1 MLESGR
7 PRSPQGKFS
16 HRLKFLSDEKVRP
29 LLQRIQRGIEK
40 EGLRTTP
47 NGKLAISP
55 HPVGLG
61 SALSNSWLTTDF
73 SESLLE
79 FITPVFESIPETLA
93 YLDTAHA
100 LAYQQIKNEIIWGAS
115 MPSVLPEDK
124 DIPIAQYGSS
134 NIAKMKT
141 AYRRGLGHRYG
152 RAMQTVAGIHYN
164 FSLPE
169 SFWRSAFEQDKYH
182 GQTQHKYLQHYID
195 QRYFDL
201 IRNFRR
207 HYWLLIYLFGAA
219 PCADE
224 SFVQDR
230 NHDLQPLNEYD
241 VFKPYATSLRMGDLG
256 YQSAAQNALYVCY
269 NSLQSYAETI
279 SKALRTPYPDYEKF
293 SSPTNGE
300 HQQLSSSLLQIE
312 NEFYSA
318 IRPKQ
323 VTRSGETPI
332 KALTQRGVEYIE
344 IRCLD
349 INPFS
354 PTGIDDKTIRF
365 LDAFLLFCLC
375 ADSPPSDADE
385 YKSIAFNQARIVNR
399 GREPNLTILCDK
411 QKLPMQA
418 CANHLLD
425 QIQAVAKELDN
436 AYDSEDYTTTIT
448 AQREKVLN
456 SALTPSAL
464 VLSTMEQLQASHI
477 QFNLAQTNQH
487 AEYFRQ
493 LPIDKQQQENLIS
506 IARQSI
512 TQQQELEQQDDVDF
526 STFLANYFN
535 Q

>member
-1 MLESGR
+1 MLASGR
-7 PRSPQGKFS
+7 PRSPQDIFS
-16 HRLKFLSDEKVRP
+16 HRLKFLGDEKVRP

-47 NGKLAISP
+47 TGKLAITP
-55 HPVGLG
+55 HPIGLG

-79 FITPVFESIPETLA
+79 FITPVFESISETLA
-93 YLDTAHA
+93 YLDTAHT

-115 MPSVLPEDK
+115 MPCVLPADNE
-124 DIPIAQYGSS
+124 IPIAQYGSS

-141 AYRRGLGHRYG
+141 VYRRGLGHRYG

-169 SFWRSAFEQDKYH
+169 SFWRSAFEQDKYN

-219 PCADE
+219 PCADA

-230 NHDLQPLNEYD
+230 NHDLQSLNHHD
-241 VFKPYATSLRMGDLG
+241 VFKPYATSLRMGNLG
-256 YQSAAQNALYVCY
+256 YQSSAQNALYVCY

-293 SSPTNGE
+293 SATANGA

-323 VTRSGETPI
+323 VARSGETPI

-375 ADSPPSDADE
+375 ADSQLSDPDE
-385 YKSIAFNQARIVNR
+385 YESIALNQARIVNR
-399 GREPNLTILCDK
+399 GREPDLTVLCGK
-411 QKLPMQA
+411 QKIPMQA
-418 CANHLLD
+418 CANRLLD
-425 QIQAVAKELDN
+425 QIQAVAQELDN
-436 AYDSEDYTTTIT
+436 THHSSDYSKAVI

-464 VLSTMEQLQASHI
+464 VLSTMDQLHASHI
-477 QFNLAQTNQH
+477 QFNLAQANRH

-493 LPIDKQQQENLIS
+493 LPIDRHQQENLMS

-512 TQQQELEQQDDVDF
+512 TQQKQLEQQDDVDF
-526 STFLANYFN
+526 STFLADYFN

>member
-1 MLESGR
+1 MLEPGR
-7 PRSPQGKFS
+7 PRSPQDIFS
-16 HRLKFLSDEKVRP
+16 HRLNFLGDEKLRP

-47 NGKLAISP
+47 AGKLAISP
-55 HPVGLG
+55 HPIGLG

-79 FITPVFESIPETLA
+79 FITPVFESISETLA

-115 MPSVLPEDK
+115 MPSVLPVDE

-141 AYRRGLGHRYG
+141 VYRRGLGHRYG

-169 SFWRSAFEQDKYH
+169 SFWRSAFEQDKYNS
-182 GQTQHKYLQHYID
+182 QTQHKYLQHYID

-224 SFVQDR
+224 SFVQGR
-230 NHDLQPLNEYD
+230 NHDLQALNEHD

-256 YQSAAQNALYVCY
+256 YQSSAQNALYVCY

-279 SKALRTPYPDYEKF
+279 NKALRTPYPDYEQF
-293 SSPTNGE
+293 SVLANGE

-323 VTRSGETPI
+323 VARSGETPI
-332 KALTQRGVEYIE
+332 RALTQRGVEYIE

-354 PTGIDDKTIRF
+354 PNGIDAQTIRF
-365 LDAFLLFCLC
+365 LDAFLLFCLT

-385 YKSIAFNQARIVNR
+385 YESIALNQARIVNR
-399 GREPNLTILCDK
+399 GREPNLTVLCGK
-411 QKLPMQA
+411 QNLPMQA
-418 CANHLLD
+418 CANRLLD

-436 AYDSEDYTTTIT
+436 AHNNADYTRTVT

-464 VLSTMEQLQASHI
+464 VLSTMDQLQASHI
-477 QFNLAQTNQH
+477 QFSLARANQH

-493 LPIDKQQQENLIS
+493 LPIDRHQQENLMS

-512 TQQQELEQQDDVDF
+512 IQQQELEQQDGVDF
-526 STFLANYFN
+526 STFLAHYFN